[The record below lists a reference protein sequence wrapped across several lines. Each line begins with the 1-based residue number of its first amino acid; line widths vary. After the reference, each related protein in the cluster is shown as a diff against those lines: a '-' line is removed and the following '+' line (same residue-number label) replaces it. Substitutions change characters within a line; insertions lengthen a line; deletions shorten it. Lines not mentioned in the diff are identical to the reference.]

1 MLPPPATIPCST
13 VTAKGCLPLCTENI
27 PKAFNGVPV
36 VSSNNISPPSVLVN
50 FKNAP
55 ELAPVDKANPVPELG
70 PATAVP
76 YRHLLCSR

>member
-55 ELAPVDKANPVPELG
+55 ELAPVDKANPVPNL
-70 PATAVP
+70 VLLRQ
-76 YRHLLCSR
+76 YRCRHLIHSL